1 LKKNEPKDEYR
12 LAFEIHDEKA
22 HVIVYEPIISEEETE
37 KRLNELKE
45 AVRVFWTN
53 YYRRKAREEKR
64 KAIEEKQ
71 NNPSCVPQVTNS

>member
-12 LAFEIHDEKA
+12 LAFEIRDERA
-22 HVIVYEPIISEEETE
+22 HVIVYEPIISEEEQE
-37 KRLNELKE
+37 KRMNELKG

-53 YYRRKAREEKR
+53 YYRRKARAEKR
-64 KAIEEKQ
+64 QALEEKQ

>member
-1 LKKNEPKDEYR
+1 MKKKEPKDEYR

-22 HVIVYEPIISEEETE
+22 HVIVYEPIISEEEQE

-64 KAIEEKQ
+64 
-71 NNPSCVPQVTNS
+71 NNLSCSTSNK